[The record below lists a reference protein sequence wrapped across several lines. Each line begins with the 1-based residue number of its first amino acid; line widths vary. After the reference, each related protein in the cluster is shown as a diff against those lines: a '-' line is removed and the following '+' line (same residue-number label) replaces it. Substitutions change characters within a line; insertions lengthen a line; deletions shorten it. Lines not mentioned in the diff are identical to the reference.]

1 MLCMAVII
9 VTSHFMQFTFIINQM
24 FNYHLT
30 YMGKMH
36 AFSISEETAKMSCCI
51 VNAGGNFVN
60 VALCREIAL
69 SCQYL

>member
-1 MLCMAVII
+1 MAVII
-9 VTSHFMQFTFIINQM
+9 VTPHFMQLTFIINQM

-36 AFSISEETAKMSCCI
+36 ACSTPEEAAKMSCSI
-51 VNAGGNFVN
+51 VNAVGIFVN